1 MYKFIKTLFPLSL
14 LFLSISSEAQ
24 ININSQW
31 TWIKGDNTNNGQG
44 SYGIQGIASVIN
56 TPGARYNSVGWTDVS
71 NNLWLFGGTTT
82 FYFDDLWKFNPSTNQ
97 WTWMKGDSTIENHGI
112 YGTQGIQAATNQPGG
127 RYYSNTWID
136 NDGNFWLFGGAGY
149 AMNGISG
156 NLNDLWKYD
165 PSINEWT
172 WMNGDKT
179 IENTGLYGTKNVAST
194 INKPAARD
202 GGVSWKDKSGNLWL
216 FGGVRNPLFISAY
229 LNDVWKYNISTN
241 EWTWINGD
249 STGNSHGIYGTKG
262 IASVTNNPGGRAASI
277 SWTDNSGDFWLFG
290 GSGFA
295 ESGSINDLN
304 DLWKYDPIS
313 NLWTWISGDKTGN
326 AAGVYGSQGIPASTN
341 KPGGR
346 VASSSFSDSLG
357 NLFLFG
363 GIGYS
368 NNNIAEGELNDL
380 WQFNVIT
387 KQWTWIKGDS
397 TVNNIGIYGL
407 QGIAAITNKP
417 GSRFGNTS
425 WSDTSGN
432 LYLFGGTG
440 YATNGVSDNLNDLW
454 KLNLNNSVLPLNLL
468 NFQASLVEKN
478 VLLNWQSTEINT
490 GYFIVEYSTNGR
502 NFNILGVVNANHN
515 GSPINNYSFVHV
527 SPKETS
533 NFYRLKIIDKDG
545 LFDYSKIVEVK
556 INRKKNLQIFPNP
569 ATDILIVQASG
580 ENEKALLEVFDELGK
595 KVIEK
600 KIILNGTVNF
610 YINIKDLPKG
620 WYSLKIIKQNKIEQ
634 EKFVKL

>member
-24 ININSQW
+24 IDINSQW
-31 TWIKGDNTNNGQG
+31 TWIKGDNINNGQG
-44 SYGIQGIASVIN
+44 SYGLQGIASDIN
-56 TPGARYNSVGWTDVS
+56 KPGARYNSVGWTDAS
-71 NNLWLFGGTTT
+71 NNLWLFGGATT

-97 WTWMKGDSTIENHGI
+97 WTWMKGDSTTENHGI
-112 YGTQGIQAATNQPGG
+112 YEAQGIQTATNQPGG
-127 RYYSNTWID
+127 RYYSSTWID

-149 AMNGISG
+149 AMSGISG

-216 FGGVRNPLFISAY
+216 FGGVHNPLFSSEY

-249 STGNSHGIYGTKG
+249 STGNGYGIYGTKG
-262 IASVTNNPGGRAASI
+262 IASVINKPGGRAASI
-277 SWTDNSGDFWLFG
+277 SWTDNSGNFWLFG
-290 GSGFA
+290 GGGFA
-295 ESGSINDLN
+295 ESGSINDLS

-346 VASSSFSDSLG
+346 VASSSFTDSLG

-407 QGIAAITNKP
+407 QGIAASTNKP

-425 WSDTSGN
+425 WSDSFGN

-440 YATNGVSDNLNDLW
+440 YATNGVSDYLNDLW
-454 KLNLNNSVLPLNLL
+454 KLNINNLILPLNLL
-468 NFQASLVEKN
+468 NFQASFVEKN
-478 VLLNWQSTEINT
+478 VQLNWQSTEINAD
-490 GYFIVEYSTNGR
+490 YFIVEYSTNGR
-502 NFNILGVVNANHN
+502 NFNILGVVNADHN
-515 GSPINNYSFVHV
+515 GSTINNYSFVHV
-527 SPKETS
+527 DPKES
-533 NFYRLKIIDKDG
+533 FNFYRLKIIDNDG
-545 LFDYSKIVEVK
+545 MIDYSKIVEVK
-556 INRKKNLQIFPNP
+556 INAKKNLLIFPNP
-569 ATDILIVQASG
+569 STDILFVQTSG
-580 ENEKALLEVFDELGK
+580 ENENALVEVFDELGK
-595 KVIEK
+595 KVIEEK
-600 KIILNGTVNF
+600 FILNGTVNF
-610 YINIKDLPKG
+610 SINIKDLPKG
-620 WYSLKIIKQNKIEQ
+620 WYSLTIIKQNKIVQ